1 MLASGVANILDAF
14 NPDLVVLGGGVTNA
28 GDMLLRPVREQA
40 FAMAMPPMVAPAEIV
55 LAELGSSLTVVGG
68 AVVAFE
74 RFFDG
79 RPVAS
84 LGSAAGAGASGIG
97 AAVTGT
103 AGRDTAA
110 PGAAAPDAETS
121 RAAAAHELP

>member
-1 MLASGVANILDAF
+1 
-14 NPDLVVLGGGVTNA
+14 
-28 GDMLLRPVREQA
+28 
-40 FAMAMPPMVAPAEIV
+40 MAMPPMVAPAEIV

-79 RPVAS
+79 RPRS
-84 LGSAAGAGASGIG
+84 STGSAAGA
-97 AAVTGT
+97 AAAET
-103 AGRDTAA
+103 AAAGLAAA

>member
-1 MLASGVANILDAF
+1 MEMLASGVANILDAF
-14 NPDLVVLGGGVTNA
+14 NPDLVILGGGVTNA
-28 GDMLLRPVREQA
+28 GDQLLRPVREQA

-84 LGSAAGAGASGIG
+84 LGSAA
-97 AAVTGT
+97 
-103 AGRDTAA
+103 R
-110 PGAAAPDAETS
+110 AAAPPSRHGTARTRPAETA

>member
-1 MLASGVANILDAF
+1 
-14 NPDLVVLGGGVTNA
+14 
-28 GDMLLRPVREQA
+28 
-40 FAMAMPPMVAPAEIV
+40 MPPMVAPAEIV

-79 RPVAS
+79 RPES
-84 LGSAAGAGASGIG
+84 SIGSAARAAGAE
-97 AAVTGT
+97 TGT
-103 AGRDTAA
+103 L
-110 PGAAAPDAETS
+110 APDAETS